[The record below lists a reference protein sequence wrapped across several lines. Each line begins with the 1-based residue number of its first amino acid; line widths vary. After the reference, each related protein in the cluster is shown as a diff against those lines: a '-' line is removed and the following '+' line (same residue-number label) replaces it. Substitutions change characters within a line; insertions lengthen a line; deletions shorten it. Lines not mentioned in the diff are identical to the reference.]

1 MPPPGTAATTPAVL
15 GDPDEGLSPLAKG
28 YRAAAPWLSAVWR
41 LFGGVGMGVV
51 AGVLLDR
58 KFGSS
63 PVATLL
69 GSLIGMGIGFYGFIK
84 GVMDLSK
91 KPQQDETKDQKK

>member
-1 MPPPGTAATTPAVL
+1 M

-41 LFGGVGMGVV
+41 LFGGVALGVV
-51 AGVLLDR
+51 AGVFIDK
-58 KFGSS
+58 KFASS
-63 PVATLL
+63 PVATLI
-69 GSLIGMGIGFYGFIK
+69 GSLLGMGVGFYGFIK

-91 KPQQDETKDQKK
+91 KPPEEPKDKT